1 MLVHD
6 AAESQQH
13 QPVHSDESP
22 ALVGGQGL
30 VVSWTTL
37 SFLFCLFSVETF
49 SYKPKGV
56 HCLRSLEGFEIA
68 VNFAEPQ
75 HQGDKRRTSQ
85 QCFSNFGVTK
95 NVSTLGY
102 HLMY

>member
-30 VVSWTTL
+30 VVSW
-37 SFLFCLFSVETF
+37 SGFLYLFSVKTVYF
-49 SYKPKGV
+49 FLQAVVGSSPKSSLPKE
-56 HCLRSLEGFEIA
+56 LRRVRNCGEY
-68 VNFAEPQ
+68 
-75 HQGDKRRTSQ
+75 R
-85 QCFSNFGVTK
+85 
-95 NVSTLGY
+95 
-102 HLMY
+102 